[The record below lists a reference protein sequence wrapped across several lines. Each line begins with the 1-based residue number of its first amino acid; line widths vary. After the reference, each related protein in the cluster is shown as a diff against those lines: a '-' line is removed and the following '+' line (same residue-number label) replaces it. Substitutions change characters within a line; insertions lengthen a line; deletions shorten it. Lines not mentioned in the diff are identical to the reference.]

1 MSLSRYFEDLSKA
14 YKAELED
21 LQSDS
26 EGNDVLARRLKE
38 KRSQFAALLPM
49 IETAPEMV
57 AVVFHGEL
65 HFDNLQA
72 MYNLSLTEPDE
83 FPDWDALAS
92 TLQMSPPIQALVA
105 QALAAKGG
113 ECFMLTVACLEY
125 LYSNS
130 AGTSRAAH
138 EDNSD
143 EDDEHDEG
151 ENGRSDDD
159 DERDLDEAGADWMSD
174 QGFDKRE

>member
-1 MSLSRYFEDLSKA
+1 MSLSHYFEDLSKA

-26 EGNDVLARRLKE
+26 EGNDVLAKRLKE

-49 IETAPEMV
+49 IDTAPEMV

-83 FPDWDALAS
+83 FPDWDALAL
-92 TLQMSPPIQALVA
+92 TLQMSPAMQALVK
-105 QALAAKGG
+105 QALAAPGG
-113 ECFMLTVACLEY
+113 ERFMLTVACLEY

-130 AGTSRAAH
+130 AGTRRAVQ
-138 EDNSD
+138 DDDS
-143 EDDEHDEG
+143 DEHDEG

-159 DERDLDEAGADWMSD
+159 DERDLDEAGADWMSE

>member
-1 MSLSRYFEDLSKA
+1 MSLSHYFEDLSKA

-21 LQSDS
+21 LQTDS
-26 EGNDVLARRLKE
+26 EGNDVLAKRLKE

-83 FPDWDALAS
+83 FPDWEAIVP
-92 TLQMSPPIQALVA
+92 TLQLSTRMEPLVA
-105 QALAAKGG
+105 QALAAPGG

-125 LYSNS
+125 LHANS
-130 AGTSRAAH
+130 GKASRSAQG
-138 EDNSD
+138 DDS
-143 EDDEHDEG
+143 DEHDEG

-159 DERDLDEAGADWMSD
+159 DERDLDEAGADWMTD

>member
-1 MSLSRYFEDLSKA
+1 MSLSHYFEDLSKA
-14 YKAELED
+14 YRAELED

-26 EGNDVLARRLKE
+26 EGNDVLAKRLKE
-38 KRSQFAALLPM
+38 KRGEFEALLPM
-49 IETAPEMV
+49 IEVAPEMV

-83 FPDWDALAS
+83 FPDWDAIAP
-92 TLQMSPPIQALVA
+92 TLQLSPRMQALVA
-105 QALAAKGG
+105 QALAAAGG
-113 ECFMLTVACLEY
+113 ERFMLTVACLEY
-125 LYSNS
+125 LHQNS
-130 AGTSRAAH
+130 GGARARQQ
-138 EDNSD
+138 DQDDDS
-143 EDDEHDEG
+143 DEHDEG

-159 DERDLDEAGADWMSD
+159 DERDLDEAGADWMTD

>member
-1 MSLSRYFEDLSKA
+1 MSLSHYFEDLIKA
-14 YKAELED
+14 YRAELED

-26 EGNDVLARRLKE
+26 EGNDVLAKRLKE

-83 FPDWDALAS
+83 FPDWDAIAP
-92 TLQMSPPIQALVA
+92 TLQLSPPMQALVA
-105 QALAAKGG
+105 QALAAPGG
-113 ECFMLTVACLEY
+113 ERFMLTVACLEY
-125 LYSNS
+125 LQAN
-130 AGTSRAAH
+130 AGGARSRL
-138 EDNSD
+138 ENQDGD
-143 EDDEHDEG
+143 GDDHDEG
-151 ENGRSDDD
+151 ENGRDDDD
-159 DERDLDEAGADWMSD
+159 DERDLDEAGADWMAD